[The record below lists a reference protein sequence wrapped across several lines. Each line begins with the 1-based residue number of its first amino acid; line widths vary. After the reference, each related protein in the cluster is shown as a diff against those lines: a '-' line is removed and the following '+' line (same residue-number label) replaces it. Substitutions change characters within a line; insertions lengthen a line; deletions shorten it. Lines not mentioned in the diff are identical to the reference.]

1 MWVVGR
7 EDDAQHVVD
16 VGGVIGSAEVNFFGG
31 DDVHDVVPCHEAG
44 KVRGERAGF
53 WHVLFPAGAEGK
65 EDEEAEVAE
74 GVGVLV
80 FFLAEE
86 GAGANSFD

>member
-16 VGGVIGSAEVNFFGG
+16 VGGVIGSAEVNYFGG

-44 KVRGERAGF
+44 KVGGDWADFCMFCFQPVRRAKKRRKPR
-53 WHVLFPAGAEGK
+53 WW
-65 EDEEAEVAE
+65 EVT
-74 GVGVLV
+74 VV
-80 FFLAEE
+80 
-86 GAGANSFD
+86 S